1 MILATADL
9 SSARVNAA
17 DLFLLSRRLMQI
29 AESALPSARKGATSL
44 RFVVIDIANHP
55 GSSIS
60 EITERTGFPQS
71 LVSMTV
77 AKLRDLQVVETEPDP
92 ADRRRTLVRPAP
104 GMAQRAEQGPGGVS
118 VDDAIADA
126 LADDDRGEVAE
137 VHAALEL
144 LARLLLRD
152 GVAPDASAS
161 AGRL

>member
-1 MILATADL
+1 MILGSAQL
-9 SSARVNAA
+9 SCAGVNAA

-29 AESALPSARKGATSL
+29 AESALPSGGKGATSL

-77 AKLRDLQVVETEPDP
+77 AKLRDLHVVETEPDP
-92 ADRRRTLVRPAP
+92 ADRRRTLVSPAA
-104 GMAQRAEQGPGGVS
+104 GMAQRAEHGPGGVS
-118 VDDAIADA
+118 VDDAVAGA
-126 LADDDRGEVAE
+126 LDPEDRGELPE

-152 GVAPDASAS
+152 SAAADAA
-161 AGRL
+161 AF